1 VSKRMVQAMWDRLM
15 EAPGEMWS
23 QAQHMGAHGAHELA
37 AALFNHGSAF
47 VMYQR
52 APRDGQQVEDPQ
64 AGLPQEAQQQQER
77 GGMEM

>member
-1 VSKRMVQAMWDRLM
+1 MVQAMWDRLK

-23 QAQHMGAHGAHELA
+23 EAKHMGAHGSHEIA
-37 AALFNHGSAF
+37 AALFNGSPF

-52 APRDGQQVEDPQ
+52 APRDGQRVEDPQ
-64 AGLPQEAQQQQER
+64 QTLPQEAEQQQER